1 MVIVLNNLFS
11 DRNKAKNVKE
21 VILFDKLPRKLRVQ
35 FKFILDDTLET
46 FDYEKIH
53 KELCR
58 KYGELRLGRFPIGH
72 RDDETIEYVLT
83 KDDYDFNLIF
93 DLMEYVIIFKVKYL
107 IGQGYDEE
115 YIRKYIQYYQ
125 NEINNYFKQSS
136 VGYKMINCQIIR
148 MDSEITFTE
157 IIEPTINLTYNRLFE
172 NVNTDYIDAIKQYQ
186 NGDNKICLVKALNSL
201 ESTLKI
207 ICDKKRWSYNEK
219 DACSKLIDTCFDN
232 ELLPSEIKSE
242 FTSLNS
248 LLKSGTPPLR
258 NNYAGHGD
266 GSEEKVVPDYLARY
280 ALNITGSCIL
290 LLIEA
295 SGL

>member
-1 MVIVLNNLFS
+1 MFNNLFS
-11 DRNKAKNVKE
+11 DRNKPKNVEE
-21 VILFDKLPRKLRVQ
+21 VILFDELPRNLRVQ
-35 FKFILDDTLET
+35 FKFILEDILDYY
-46 FDYEKIH
+46 DYEKIH
-53 KELCR
+53 KKLCR
-58 KYGELRLGRFPIGH
+58 KYGELRLDRYPIGYE
-72 RDDETIEYVLT
+72 DNKTIEHVLT

-93 DLMEYVIIFKVKYL
+93 DLMEFAIRFNVDYFIRYE
-107 IGQGYDEE
+107 YDEE
-115 YIRKYIQYYQ
+115 YIHECIQNYQ
-125 NEINNYFKQSS
+125 NEINNSFKQFS
-136 VGYKMINCQIIR
+136 VGYKMINGQIIR

-157 IIEPTINLTYNRLFE
+157 IIEPTINLTCNRLFE
-172 NVNTDYIDAIKQYQ
+172 NVNMEYINAIKQYQ
-186 NGDNKICLVKALNSL
+186 DGDNKSCLVKALNSL

-207 ICDKKRWSYNEK
+207 ICDKKRWRYDEK
-219 DACSKLIDTCFDN
+219 DTCSKLIDICFDN
-232 ELLPSEIKSE
+232 DLLPSKVKSE

-248 LLKSGTPPLR
+248 LLKSGTPPVR